1 MLSRQFVATAC
12 AVLSLAPAALA
23 QSSDRSGLGD
33 FTREAF
39 PAIACVAGFFIIA
52 YALYYSHVKA
62 GAAGWRNHAL
72 WFIFDLLLALWGFF
86 LIFGPDNL
94 ASTSSNNFNSPRAA
108 IIGLQLIIQ
117 AAIGVFAVYAA
128 NAYASLAFAMLGMFN
143 LLCLI
148 GSNLL
153 FNYNQP
159 IWTLDQQQ
167 CNTYFA
173 SFDLQR
179 CRDDGY
185 LQFLRVIGMFAI
197 FTEGYLILVSLLAY
211 ATAVPAYAAHT
222 HHHGAPVGAP
232 AAGAYGAQP
241 AASTYSTGYGQPAAA
256 GTYKT
261 EGPVPTGTTT
271 TTVV

>member
-1 MLSRQFVATAC
+1 MLSRHILSTAC
-12 AVLSLAPAALA
+12 AVLSIIPAVLA
-23 QSSDRSGLGD
+23 QSGFSSDRSGLGD
-33 FTREAF
+33 FTREAY
-39 PAIACVAGFFIIA
+39 PAIATVAGFFIIA

-94 ASTSSNNFNSPRAA
+94 SYGVSGVSATSAPRAA

-159 IWTLDQQQ
+159 IWTLDQAQ
-167 CNTYFA
+167 CNAYFA

-185 LQFLRVIGMFAI
+185 LQFLRVVGMFAI

-211 ATAVPAYAAHT
+211 ATAVPAYAS
-222 HHHGAPVGAP
+222 HHHAAGAPATSTYGAP
-232 AAGAYGAQP
+232 AAT
-241 AASTYSTGYGQPAAA
+241 STYNTGYGQPAAA

-261 EGPVPTGTTT
+261 EGPVTT
-271 TTVV
+271 TTV

>member
-1 MLSRQFVATAC
+1 MLSRHIVSTAC
-12 AVLSLAPAALA
+12 AVLSIVPSVLA

-33 FTREAF
+33 FTREAY
-39 PAIACVAGFFIIA
+39 PAIATVAGFFIIA
-52 YALYYSHVKA
+52 YSLYYSHVKA

-94 ASTSSNNFNSPRAA
+94 SYSTVGASAPRAA

-185 LQFLRVIGMFAI
+185 LQFLRVVGMFAI

-211 ATAVPAYAAHT
+211 ATAVPAYAAH
-222 HHHGAPVGAP
+222 HHAAGVP
-232 AAGAYGAQP
+232 AATSTYGQP
-241 AASTYSTGYGQPAAA
+241 ATSTYSTGYGQPAAA

-271 TTVV
+271 TVV

>member
-1 MLSRQFVATAC
+1 MLSRNVMSTALT
-12 AVLSLAPAALA
+12 VLSFASCAMA
-23 QSSDRSGLGD
+23 QASDRSGLGD
-33 FTREAF
+33 FTRSAY

-159 IWTLDQQQ
+159 IWTLDQFQ

-211 ATAVPAYAAHT
+211 ATAVPAYAAHP
-222 HHHGAPVGAP
+222 HHA
-232 AAGAYGAQP
+232 AAGVPTSTYGAQP
-241 AASTYSTGYGQPAAA
+241 AASTYSTAYGQPSAA
-256 GTYKT
+256 GAYKT
-261 EGPVPTGTTT
+261 EGQATHPTGTTT